1 MANCCHSG
9 GIVESLKEIVGS
21 SVVGPENYSE
31 KIQEWLAK
39 NKTTRPMATCF
50 TACQSNESAYYNHK
64 LRRSYFTYAFEK
76 VLTEKNG
83 PILNIELFNLISK
96 EVFDMR
102 KHVGDKKPQTP
113 GLYCENDRANH
124 TFLEPPP
131 LVIKANTF
139 SNKLVIQ
146 CIKISI

>member
-50 TACQSNESAYYNHK
+50 TACQSN
-64 LRRSYFTYAFEK
+64 
-76 VLTEKNG
+76 
-83 PILNIELFNLISK
+83 
-96 EVFDMR
+96 
-102 KHVGDKKPQTP
+102 
-113 GLYCENDRANH
+113 
-124 TFLEPPP
+124 
-131 LVIKANTF
+131 
-139 SNKLVIQ
+139 
-146 CIKISI
+146 